1 MPAKYVL
8 AQKGS
13 GYHWN
18 LLATNGRVIATSE
31 HYNSKAAAMT
41 GIRSVQKNGS
51 TDVIIT
57 DEELMASRK
66 PPKKAPAKKAVEA
79 KKAPAKGAAGR
90 KSAPKKA

>member
-8 AQKGS
+8 AHKNT

-51 TDVIIT
+51 TDVIVT
-57 DEELMASRK
+57 DEELVASRR
-66 PPKKAPAKKAVEA
+66 PTKKTPAKPAAVA
-79 KKAPAKGAAGR
+79 KKAPANGAGR
-90 KSAPKKA
+90 KTALKKA

>member
-8 AQKGS
+8 THKGT

-18 LLATNGRVIATSE
+18 LLATNGRVIASSE

-41 GIRSVQKNGS
+41 GIRSVQKNGP
-51 TDVIIT
+51 TDVIVT

-66 PPKKAPAKKAVEA
+66 PA
-79 KKAPAKGAAGR
+79 KKAPAAAAVTARKAPAKSAGR
-90 KSAPKKA
+90 KPAPKKA